1 MHIPGRTRRSAAED
15 RASAPGAPPPPARR
29 RSPVIWPDVAHDAG
43 PPVRSRRGEGREPAS
58 RAGQSGRPGARAP
71 RAEEA
76 SEAGAGQSRV
86 GGAHLKSR
94 KSPLSRRAAPTQSS
108 TRAAPTDPPPAA
120 RSRARRRARD
130 RRRCRRRSAASRWIS
145 SACPSVRLPA
155 ARARRKASRQH
166 RRARVADERIYVKCR
181 GDRELRGKLHARAGA
196 RSRRLPRAPPPPT
209 APRPRAGL
217 RPAPEHGARRRRGDG
232 DDAGARPGDRRGDH
246 PDVQTAHRDAL
257 RPRRRA
263 IPAPPRAPARTG
275 HARRAQVLILVSP
288 PLRTT

>member
-1 MHIPGRTRRSAAED
+1 MHIPGRSAAED

-29 RSPVIWPDVAHDAG
+29 RSPVIWPEVAHEAG
-43 PPVRSRRGEGREPAS
+43 PLVRDATRRGTRRRRGAGLEPVVAGGQRSRRRRSTSSHTA
-58 RAGQSGRPGARAP
+58 RP
-71 RAEEA
+71 
-76 SEAGAGQSRV
+76 
-86 GGAHLKSR
+86 
-94 KSPLSRRAAPTQSS
+94 QSS
-108 TRAAPTDPPPAA
+108 TRAAPTEPPPAA

-130 RRRCRRRSAASRWIS
+130 RRRCRRRSAASRWTS

-155 ARARRKASRQH
+155 ARARRTRPTTTDARASQTSASTSSAAGTASCAASCTRAPAPV
-166 RRARVADERIYVKCR
+166 RGGFRAR
-181 GDRELRGKLHARAGA
+181 
-196 RSRRLPRAPPPPT
+196 PPPT

-246 PDVQTAHRDAL
+246 PNVEAAHRDAL

-263 IPAPPRAPARTG
+263 IPAPPRAPARAG